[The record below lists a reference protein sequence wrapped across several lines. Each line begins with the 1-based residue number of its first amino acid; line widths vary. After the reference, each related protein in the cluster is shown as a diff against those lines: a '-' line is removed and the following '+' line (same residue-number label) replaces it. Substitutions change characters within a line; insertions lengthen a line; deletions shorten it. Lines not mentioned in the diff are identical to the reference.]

1 MTKPRF
7 RGSRLEGVL
16 RSSRTRSTSK
26 AIVSASCLV
35 LGLSNVLSSR
45 SFLGR
50 FTEFV
55 VGEVLDLDNEAVEFS
70 LSFNGT
76 GAIRACNYQPVR
88 LHIVYGVLLNLGL
101 GLRSIMFNLLIV
113 PSARAW

>member
-1 MTKPRF
+1 
-7 RGSRLEGVL
+7 
-16 RSSRTRSTSK
+16 
-26 AIVSASCLV
+26 
-35 LGLSNVLSSR
+35 
-45 SFLGR
+45 
-50 FTEFV
+50 

-101 GLRSIMFNLLIV
+101 GLGSIMFNLLIV